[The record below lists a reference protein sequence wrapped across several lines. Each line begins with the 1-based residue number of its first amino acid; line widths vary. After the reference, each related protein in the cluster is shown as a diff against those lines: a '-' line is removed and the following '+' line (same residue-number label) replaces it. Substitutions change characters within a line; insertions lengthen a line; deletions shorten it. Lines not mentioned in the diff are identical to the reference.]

1 MCPILFFKI
10 LYHLNNTIIK
20 MYKKKSVHWEQTL
33 YKQINL
39 IQN

>member
-1 MCPILFFKI
+1 MCPFFYKFCI
-10 LYHLNNTIIK
+10 NLIIQLLK
-20 MYKKKSVHWEQTL
+20 CIKKKSVHWEQTL